1 MLFPFAWELSCES
14 FTGQDPSLC
23 RRYLKSMDD
32 SRPGKVQIKVDL
44 SQIPEIPDN
53 LSAQHSKFVTLP
65 VWDGQI
71 ECEEAYE
78 GG

>member
-1 MLFPFAWELSCES
+1 
-14 FTGQDPSLC
+14 
-23 RRYLKSMDD
+23 MDD

-53 LSAQHSKFVTLP
+53 LSAQHSNFVTLP